1 MNASTVFAEGPS
13 EADALGAPLDLS
25 INAVAMGQML
35 RYSVLIAD
43 RAAVS
48 DIEVEGVQCQV
59 EGSTHRWYDVRPML
73 DEREHSME
81 CIDMNQQSLV
91 YAEQRRLIQR
101 HTAQRHLVR
110 ILRSY

>member
-1 MNASTVFAEGPS
+1 MNATTFAPNFS
-13 EADALGAPLDLS
+13 EAHALGAPLDLS
-25 INAVAMGQML
+25 DNAVAMGQML

-59 EGSTHRWYDVRPML
+59 EGSPHRWYDVRPML
-73 DEREHSME
+73 DEREHSPE
-81 CIDMNQQSLV
+81 CIDMNSQSLA
-91 YAEQRRLIQR
+91 YAVQRRLIER
-101 HTAQRHLVR
+101 YAEHRHLVR